1 MDAADEYDV
10 IVVGAGA
17 GGMTA
22 ACVAAREG
30 LSTLLLEKTAQVG
43 GTTAISG
50 GMVWVPGNPKFAP
63 TARAADR
70 EAARAYLD
78 HTLPQWQDRTLTER
92 YLACAGEAIEYLE
105 SRTAVAF
112 RPVAFYPDYYPDLPG
127 AAMGGRVLEPQ
138 AFDAR
143 ELGESFG
150 LLKPPLP
157 EFTLFGGMMVDRA
170 DIPHLRRATKSV
182 RSALRVARI
191 LARHARDRLSF
202 ERGAHLVLGNAL
214 AARLLKSVLDAGAVL
229 LTSVAGV
236 EIEREGDRIVGV
248 TIGGAKRIR
257 ARRGVVLA
265 AGGFSH
271 DPELRSRYLPA
282 KTGPSSA
289 ASRSNT
295 GDGLRLGLAAGARM
309 PDDHINN
316 AFWVPSSR
324 FLREDGTAA
333 VYPHTVTDRGKPG
346 VIAVDGRGK
355 RFVNEAQSYHEFV
368 QAMFR
373 ADAIPAWLVCDRD
386 AMWRYGLG
394 AIRPFTRRLTSYVDS
409 GYLKRASSMAQL
421 AQMIGIDADAME
433 ATVTRFNADARDG
446 IDRDFGKGG
455 NAYHKYVGDAAHRPN
470 PCLAPIV
477 APPFYAVAV
486 YPGDL
491 GTSAGLVTN
500 EHAQVLDGA
509 GHPID
514 GLYACGN
521 DMSSIMK
528 GAYPGPGITLG
539 PAVVFGYL
547 AARHLALAEHEAAG
561 RAVP

>member
-1 MDAADEYDV
+1 MDAVDEYDV
-10 IVVGAGA
+10 IVIGAGA

-22 ACVAAREG
+22 ASVAACEG
-30 LSTLLLEKTAQVG
+30 LNTLLLEKAAQVG

-50 GMVWVPGNPKFAP
+50 GMVWVPGNPKFSPAERD
-63 TARAADR
+63 ADRAA
-70 EAARAYLD
+70 ARTYLD
-78 HTLPQWQDRTLTER
+78 HTLPEWQDRALTET
-92 YLACAGEAIEYLE
+92 YLARAGEAIDYLE
-105 SRTAVAF
+105 SHTSTTF
-112 RPVAFYPDYYPDLPG
+112 RPVTFYPDYYPNLPG
-127 AAMGGRVLEPQ
+127 AALGGRVLEPQ

-143 ELGESFG
+143 ELGESFR

-157 EFTLFGGMMVDRA
+157 EFTLFGGMMVDRS
-170 DIPHLRRATKSV
+170 DIPHLRKATKSL
-182 RSALRVARI
+182 RSALRVAR
-191 LARHARDRLSF
+191 LLTRYARDRMSF

-214 AARLLKSVLDAGAVL
+214 AARLLKSVIDAGVELRTAVTGIEL
-229 LTSVAGV
+229 VHDGDRVAGV
-236 EIEREGDRIVGV
+236 QVSGSK
-248 TIGGAKRIR
+248 TIL
-257 ARRGVVLA
+257 ARKGVVLA

-271 DPELRSRYLPA
+271 AADLRARFLPA

-289 ASRSNT
+289 ASVSNT
-295 GDGLRLGLAAGARM
+295 GDGLRLGMAAGARM

-324 FLREDGTAA
+324 FVRADGTPA

-373 ADAIPAWLVCDRD
+373 ADAIPAWLVCDRE

-394 AIRPFTRRLTSYVDS
+394 AVKPFTRKLHSYLGS
-409 GYLKRASSMAQL
+409 GYLKQAGSLKELAASMVV
-421 AQMIGIDADAME
+421 DAEGFE
-433 ATVTRFNADARDG
+433 ATVARFNADALAG
-446 IDRDFGKGG
+446 VDREFGKGS
-455 NAYHKYVGDAAHRPN
+455 NAYHKYVGDAANLPN

-477 APPFYAVAV
+477 SAPFYAVAV

-491 GTSAGLVTN
+491 GTSAGLITN
-500 EHAQVLDGA
+500 EHAQVLDAA
-509 GHPID
+509 GSVIS

-539 PAVVFGYL
+539 PALVFGYL
-547 AARHLALAEHEAAG
+547 AAMRLARG
-561 RAVP
+561 N